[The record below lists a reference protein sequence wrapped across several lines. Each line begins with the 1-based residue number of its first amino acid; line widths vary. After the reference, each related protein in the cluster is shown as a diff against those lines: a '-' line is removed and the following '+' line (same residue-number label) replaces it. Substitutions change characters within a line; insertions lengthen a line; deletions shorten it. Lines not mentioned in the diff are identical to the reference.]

1 MIEIELKNESKLQ
14 INKIVVYGMIIDSN
28 GKPTGGSTQ
37 YAFLES
43 EINNLNNKLPLQSIY
58 DNLFP
63 KEESIIN
70 E

>member
-1 MIEIELKNESKLQ
+1 MVEIELKNESKLQ

-28 GKPTGGSTQ
+28 GMAAGGNTQ

-63 KEESIIN
+63 KEESITN